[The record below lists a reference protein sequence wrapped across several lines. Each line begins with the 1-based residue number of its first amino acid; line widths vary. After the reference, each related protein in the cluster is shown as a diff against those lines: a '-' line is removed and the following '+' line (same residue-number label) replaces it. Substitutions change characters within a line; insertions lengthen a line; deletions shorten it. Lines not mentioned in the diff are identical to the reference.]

1 MNKKGFIYL
10 SVLLTFLIGI
20 GFYFLFSL
28 PKDGQQTPV
37 SKNNETTN
45 RPANFPE
52 AAPIAPDDEEC
63 SVSPQSLNPIID
75 ISAPEVAT
83 VIKNELLNDEKR
95 YVQHVILKDGTH
107 IEYSEGGCVHFS
119 YQLSISPYAP
129 TEEIRG
135 IWIVDALNNL
145 RRPIF
150 SEDGKDNLNIFIR
163 SLESVQNDSAPAEE
177 NGLKLPCG
185 DAHCELR
192 VIDMKLILSYD
203 MAV

>member
-10 SVLLTFLIGI
+10 GVLLAVMICV
-20 GFYFLFSL
+20 GFYFLYSL
-28 PKDGQQTPV
+28 PKEPDQVV
-37 SKNNETTN
+37 SEASKESTN
-45 RPANFPE
+45 RPANFPD
-52 AAPIAPDDEEC
+52 AAPIAPEDEEC
-63 SVSPQSLNPIID
+63 SVSPQSLNAVID
-75 ISAPEVAT
+75 INSSEVAT
-83 VIKNELLNDEKR
+83 VIKNELLQQEKR
-95 YVQHVILKDGTH
+95 YIQHVILKDGTH

-129 TEEIRG
+129 AEEVKG
-135 IWIVDALNNL
+135 IWIMDALNNL

-150 SEDGKDNLNIFIR
+150 SEDGKDDMNIFIR
-163 SLESVQNDSAPAEE
+163 ALEAAQNNSAPAEE

-203 MAV
+203 MAM